1 MSTIY
6 IVILGL
12 LMLLAIY
19 DLVVGVSND
28 AANFLNSAVGCKA
41 ARRSVLFGVAA
52 VGVVIGCA
60 FSSGMMEIAR
70 KGVFMPAMFGFD
82 DIMILFL
89 AVMLTDVILL
99 DLFNTLG
106 LPTSTTV
113 SLVCEL
119 LGAAIAVALF
129 VMHHDPAASQVLG
142 DYINTD
148 ECFKMI
154 TAIFCSVVVA
164 FTCGCVV
171 MWFSR
176 LLFSFRYR
184 KAYKYI
190 GALWCALALTAITYF
205 AVFKGLKGSTIM
217 NKELLAWLDAHI
229 AMATGLSFGV
239 WCILCAVLQYV
250 FKVNSLKLAVLAG
263 TGALALAFAGND
275 LVNFIGV
282 FMAAK
287 DSYFVAADY
296 VAAGGDLSAL
306 KMSSLMA
313 PVQVNALWLL
323 GAGVVMV
330 SALVF
335 SRKARTVIETEV
347 KLARGNAMGK
357 ERFGSCL
364 PARAL
369 VRYTRNVAGF
379 VARITPAPIARFVG
393 ARFRPLEA
401 EEDEGLAFDLIRASV
416 NLTVAALLISLATSM
431 KLPLSTTYVTF
442 MVAMGSSL
450 ADRAWG
456 RDSAVYRI
464 TGVLTVIG
472 GWFMTGIGALTAAF
486 LTAAVMMYGGV
497 WGIAVMIVVT
507 VAVLFKNAVAYRNRD
522 KHEVSYIDL
531 SNRAAVKE
539 LGVAAAERMGEV
551 LSVYRGTVKALL
563 AEDRSTLR
571 NMRRL
576 ARNISRSLR
585 ALKEDAIL
593 PTLQN
598 IDASHAQQAQILFRI
613 NESSLSIAESLLV
626 IVKGSYKHIDNNHAG
641 LNSAQ
646 AEDLLNMCDRVA
658 RFFPEMTDILRSG
671 NYSGLQVAMLH
682 ASDLSDEFA
691 DCITRHLLRDSDDE
705 GGMRNGILYLNLLNE
720 TRAMVRK
727 SFSLIKE
734 QKELMEL
741 YLEA

>member
-1 MSTIY
+1 M
-6 IVILGL
+6 
-12 LMLLAIY
+12 
-19 DLVVGVSND
+19 
-28 AANFLNSAVGCKA
+28 
-41 ARRSVLFGVAA
+41 
-52 VGVVIGCA
+52 
-60 FSSGMMEIAR
+60 
-70 KGVFMPAMFGFD
+70 
-82 DIMILFL
+82 
-89 AVMLTDVILL
+89 
-99 DLFNTLG
+99 
-106 LPTSTTV
+106 
-113 SLVCEL
+113 
-119 LGAAIAVALF
+119 
-129 VMHHDPAASQVLG
+129 
-142 DYINTD
+142 
-148 ECFKMI
+148 
-154 TAIFCSVVVA
+154 
-164 FTCGCVV
+164 
-171 MWFSR
+171 
-176 LLFSFRYR
+176 
-184 KAYKYI
+184 
-190 GALWCALALTAITYF
+190 
-205 AVFKGLKGSTIM
+205 
-217 NKELLAWLDAHI
+217 
-229 AMATGLSFGV
+229 
-239 WCILCAVLQYV
+239 
-250 FKVNSLKLAVLAG
+250 
-263 TGALALAFAGND
+263 
-275 LVNFIGV
+275 
-282 FMAAK
+282 
-287 DSYFVAADY
+287 
-296 VAAGGDLSAL
+296 
-306 KMSSLMA
+306 
-313 PVQVNALWLL
+313 
-323 GAGVVMV
+323 
-330 SALVF
+330 
-335 SRKARTVIETEV
+335 
-347 KLARGNAMGK
+347 
-357 ERFGSCL
+357 
-364 PARAL
+364 
-369 VRYTRNVAGF
+369 
-379 VARITPAPIARFVG
+379 
-393 ARFRPLEA
+393 
-401 EEDEGLAFDLIRASV
+401 AFDLIRASV

-507 VAVLFKNAVAYRNRD
+507 VAVLFKNAVVYRNRD
-522 KHEVSYIDL
+522 NHEVSYIDL

-658 RFFPEMTDILRSG
+658 RFFPKMADILRSG
-671 NYSGLQVAMLH
+671 NYSGLHVAMLH

-734 QKELMEL
+734 QKELLEL
-741 YLEA
+741 YPEA